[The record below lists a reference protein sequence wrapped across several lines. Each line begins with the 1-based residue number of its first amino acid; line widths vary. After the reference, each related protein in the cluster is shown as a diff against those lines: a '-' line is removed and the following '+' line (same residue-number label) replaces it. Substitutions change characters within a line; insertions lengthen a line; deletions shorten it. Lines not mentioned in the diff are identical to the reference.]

1 MLWNDYDRYSDPERF
16 ITDPTKLTLSENG
29 EVVLSPEDAYDIVAD
44 LGRDSREEF
53 EALRPRL
60 ARLAGEL
67 CGLDNMV
74 QRFNRLVL
82 KKGWRFP
89 YDLAVVTLRGPEVV
103 LEYWGREENTTFR
116 VTFREGEEGYA
127 LTGFGALPPERVPEN
142 WDREEA
148 EPPRKKTLLDWLRW

>member
-1 MLWNDYDRYSDPERF
+1 MLWSDYDRYSAPGRF
-16 ITDPTKLTLSENG
+16 ITDPAKLRLTKTG
-29 EVVLSPEDAYDIVAD
+29 EVYLSPAEDYDIAAD
-44 LGRDSREEF
+44 LEGREGEF
-53 EALRPRL
+53 ESLRPRL
-60 ARLAGEL
+60 VRLAREL

-116 VTFREGEEGYA
+116 VTFQEGEKGYA
-127 LTGFGALPPERVPEN
+127 LTGFGILPPERIPPD
-142 WDREEA
+142 WDKEE
-148 EPPRKKTLLDWLRW
+148 EPPPKPTLLDWLRR